1 MPESSVEQFSKKE
14 TESQYQF
21 DAIVVHGAFMQK
33 DKKTGQ
39 YKLPTIIQEDPGKV
53 VGGHSRA
60 IATAE
65 LNSKNIT
72 PVFLVGGGVQV
83 DEVGNKTSR
92 AEVLTNLIIDKYH
105 VPREKVVNIG
115 GIEGRGNTQGNIND
129 VVDYFMNHPEILKLK
144 KIGFLSNRWQLERS
158 LLMFNDN
165 PYFSENNIELV
176 PIAVEDVLPERSKH
190 YKQWVEKLESSP
202 EMTHRKK
209 MEEKGIKDFKSGKYK
224 PLSS

>member
-1 MPESSVEQFSKKE
+1 MSEATAEQPRKIE
-14 TESQYQF
+14 TEASYVF

-60 IATAE
+60 IATAQ
-65 LNSKNIT
+65 LNSEKAAPI
-72 PVFLVGGGVQV
+72 FLIGGGVQV
-83 DEVGNKTSR
+83 DEEGNKTSR
-92 AEVLTNLIIDKYH
+92 AQVLTSLITDKYH
-105 VPREKVVNIG
+105 IPKEKVVNIG
-115 GIEGRGNTQGNIND
+115 GIEGRGNTLGNIND
-129 VVDYFMNHPEILKLK
+129 VVDYLTNHPEILKLR

-158 LLMFNDN
+158 LLMFNN
-165 PYFSENNIELV
+165 NSYFSENNIELV
-176 PIAVEDVLPERSKH
+176 PIAVEDVLPRRSKH

-202 EMTHRKK
+202 EMEHRLK